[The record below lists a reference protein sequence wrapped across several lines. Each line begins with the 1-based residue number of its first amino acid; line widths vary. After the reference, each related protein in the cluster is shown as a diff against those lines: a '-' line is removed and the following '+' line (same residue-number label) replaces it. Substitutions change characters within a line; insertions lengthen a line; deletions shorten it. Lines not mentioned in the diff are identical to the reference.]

1 GRSVVVVLAEDDI
14 EALSARETLEDAGA
28 ESLDAARDMWWIGLR
43 ETEQESYERQG
54 AVFSED
60 EALYRRGFEAAM
72 KEGDRDKSGCDGA
85 RVKGDREGGGG
96 GGGKARS
103 GSHGKGAV
111 EPAFGRGFERG
122 CLYRDTRLHHPEVS

>member
-1 GRSVVVVLAEDDI
+1 AEDDI

-72 KEGDRDKSGCDGA
+72 EEGDRD
-85 RVKGDREGGGG
+85 RGGS
-96 GGGKARS
+96 GGGKALR
-103 GSHGKGAV
+103 GRHGEAAA
-111 EPAFGRGFERG
+111 EPAFRRGFERG